1 MAEDLFD
8 VLPRGEGTEDE
19 RAGEERTG
27 DAAQATT
34 GRRTVR
40 LRVHVR
46 PGAGRSAIVGRHG
59 NALAVRVAAP
69 PVDGRA
75 NAACAELLRD
85 DLGVRD
91 LELVGGE
98 RVADK
103 RFELRDVDVEELRR
117 RLDELIEEAGA
128 HRGAGRRASRSRR
141 R

>member
-1 MAEDLFD
+1 MSEDLFD
-8 VLPRGEGTEDE
+8 VMPRAEGGDA
-19 RAGEERTG
+19 RVGEEAPAERS
-27 DAAQATT
+27 
-34 GRRTVR
+34 TVR

-46 PGAGRSAIVGRHG
+46 PGAGRSAVVGRHG

-75 NAACAELLRD
+75 NAACRELLRD
-85 DLGVRD
+85 ELDIRD

-98 RVADK
+98 RGADK
-103 RFELRDVDVEELRR
+103 RFELRGVDVEELRK

-128 HRGAGRRASRSRR
+128 HRGAGRHGGRSRR

>member
-1 MAEDLFD
+1 MHEDLFD
-8 VLPRGEGTEDE
+8 VVPRPDSEEEPAD
-19 RAGEERTG
+19 RA
-27 DAAQATT
+27 
-34 GRRTVR
+34 TVR

-75 NAACAELLRD
+75 NAACIELLKD
-85 DLGVRD
+85 ELGVRQV
-91 LELVGGE
+91 ELVGGD

-103 RFELRDVDVEELRR
+103 RFELADVDVEAVRR
-117 RLDELIEEAGA
+117 RLEELVEEAGA
-128 HRGAGRRASRSRR
+128 HRGAGRRANRPRR

>member
-1 MAEDLFD
+1 VADDLFD
-8 VLPRGEGTEDE
+8 VVPRADDAEGSPP
-19 RAGEERTG
+19 AGSAVRE
-27 DAAQATT
+27 
-34 GRRTVR
+34 TVR

-59 NALAVRVAAP
+59 DALAVRVAAP

-75 NAACAELLRD
+75 NAACAELLED
-85 DLGVRD
+85 ELGVRD

-98 RVADK
+98 RGADK
-103 RFELRDVDVEELRR
+103 RFELRDVDVEKLRR
-117 RLDELIEEAGA
+117 RLEELIEEAGA